1 MFYISSPYVFIRR
14 KHLPVSKK
22 GEWKMNRRMSIL
34 LSILTFALICSFATA
49 VYAQVQALST
59 GYAITSN
66 YHGIDVPP
74 GSSVVVT
81 AMTTDQSVYQVTF
94 LWKDPTGQEADR
106 EAVIPLFTNGT
117 LYNGKLIHYAISEN
131 IVNTI
136 GDWGVQALFQAHD
149 GTTKQ
154 GITEVVKIRATSFNV
169 IPEVPLIG
177 TAGASIAMLSG
188 LAYRMRKKNQK

>member
-1 MFYISSPYVFIRR
+1 MNKR
-14 KHLPVSKK
+14 K
-22 GEWKMNRRMSIL
+22 SIL
-34 LSILTFALICSFATA
+34 LFMITFALICSFATV
-49 VYAQVQALST
+49 VYAPEQTLST

-66 YHGIDVPP
+66 YHGIEVPP

-94 LWKDPTGQEADR
+94 LWKDPTGQTADR
-106 EAVIPLFTNGT
+106 EAVKPLFTNGT
-117 LYNGKLIHYAISEN
+117 MYNGKLIHYAISEN
-131 IVNTI
+131 IVSTI
-136 GDWGVQALFQAHD
+136 GDWGVQALFQAPD

-188 LAYRMRKKNQK
+188 LAYRLRKKNQK

>member
-1 MFYISSPYVFIRR
+1 
-14 KHLPVSKK
+14 
-22 GEWKMNRRMSIL
+22 MNRHKRIL
-34 LSILTFALICSFATA
+34 LFILTFALICSFATA

-74 GSSVVVT
+74 GSNVVVT
-81 AMTTDQSVYQVTF
+81 AMTTDPTVYQVTF
-94 LWKDPTGQEADR
+94 LWKDPTGRTADF
-106 EAVIPLFTNGT
+106 EEITPLFHNGT
-117 LYNGKLIHYAISEN
+117 MYNGKLIYYAISEN

-136 GDWGVQALFQAHD
+136 GDWGVQALFQAP
-149 GTTKQ
+149 GGKTKQ

-177 TAGASIAMLSG
+177 TAGASIAMIAG
-188 LAYRMRKKNQK
+188 FTYRMKRKPQK